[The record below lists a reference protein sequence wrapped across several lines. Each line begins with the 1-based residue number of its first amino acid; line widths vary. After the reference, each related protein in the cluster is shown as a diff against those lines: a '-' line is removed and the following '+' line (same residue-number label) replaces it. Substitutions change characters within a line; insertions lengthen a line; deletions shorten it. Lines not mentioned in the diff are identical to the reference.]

1 MKVIEFILLFR
12 VSKKEKYAG
21 IGVCW
26 TKEKAFS
33 VRIIQLGVEQSVL
46 TVTVIVTVRLE
57 GVLVR

>member
-33 VRIIQLGVEQSVL
+33 VRIIQLGVEQLL

-57 GVLVR
+57 GVVVR